1 MQKNTI
7 TKWLIQFDSNK
18 ELQIIEK
25 EVSKYAPINRILD
38 RVGFFELELIDV
50 SGKKY
55 FATYEP
61 EEEYVNKTR
70 ILLARIDS
78 EANRVVDMDKTDLE
92 NIPEIARLMMG
103 FNSVDNYTN

>member
-38 RVGFFELELIDV
+38 RVWFFRVRIGLMCQV
-50 SGKKY
+50 KS
-55 FATYEP
+55 
-61 EEEYVNKTR
+61 
-70 ILLARIDS
+70 ILL
-78 EANRVVDMDKTDLE
+78 L
-92 NIPEIARLMMG
+92 
-103 FNSVDNYTN
+103 TNQKKGM